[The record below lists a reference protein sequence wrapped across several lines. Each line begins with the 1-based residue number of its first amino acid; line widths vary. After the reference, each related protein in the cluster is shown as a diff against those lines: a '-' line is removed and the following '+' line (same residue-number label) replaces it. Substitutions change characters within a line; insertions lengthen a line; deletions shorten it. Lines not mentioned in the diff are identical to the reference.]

1 MNEAIVLLIA
11 AAGIVVTILM
21 YMGGIAESNRRA

>member
-1 MNEAIVLLIA
+1 MNETIVYLIA

>member
-1 MNEAIVLLIA
+1 MNEAIVYVIA
-11 AAGIVVTILM
+11 AAGIVITILV

>member
-1 MNEAIVLLIA
+1 MTETVVYLIA
-11 AAGIVVTILM
+11 AAGIVITVLM

>member
-1 MNEAIVLLIA
+1 MNEATVWIIS

-21 YMGGIAESNRRA
+21 YAGGIAESNRRA